1 LVLLDSNVKHTH
13 LISGYNTRRV
23 EVETGLQI
31 IKHIFPEVNTYRD
44 CTLEQVETAKDRLG
58 ETLYKRSSFVVK
70 EIQRVGKAV
79 KALAK
84 NDFVT
89 LGQLM
94 DETHKGLSL
103 DYEVS
108 CDELDYLVAQAQNM
122 PDVLG
127 ARMMGGGFGGC
138 TLNLIKKSALLKLVD
153 EIQLAYKE
161 RFGIDLEVY
170 KVAISDGTHLY
181 KQN

>member
-1 LVLLDSNVKHTH
+1 
-13 LISGYNTRRV
+13 
-23 EVETGLQI
+23 
-31 IKHIFPEVNTYRD
+31 
-44 CTLEQVETAKDRLG
+44 
-58 ETLYKRSSFVVK
+58 
-70 EIQRVGKAV
+70 
-79 KALAK
+79 
-84 NDFVT
+84 
-89 LGQLM
+89 
-94 DETHKGLSL
+94 
-103 DYEVS
+103 
-108 CDELDYLVAQAQNM
+108 M
-122 PDVLG
+122 PDILG

>member
-1 LVLLDSNVKHTH
+1 
-13 LISGYNTRRV
+13 
-23 EVETGLQI
+23 
-31 IKHIFPEVNTYRD
+31 
-44 CTLEQVETAKDRLG
+44 
-58 ETLYKRSSFVVK
+58 
-70 EIQRVGKAV
+70 
-79 KALAK
+79 
-84 NDFVT
+84 
-89 LGQLM
+89 
-94 DETHKGLSL
+94 
-103 DYEVS
+103 
-108 CDELDYLVAQAQNM
+108 M

-138 TLNLIKKSALLKLVD
+138 TLNLIKKSALLNLVD